1 MPTPGTYAD
10 DLPRFQR
17 PQLAPIFCLLHFWF
31 TNPLTYH
38 DIAPQ
43 QACDR
48 ELALQSHEHRLTQPQ
63 LPKQLWKFVPS
74 GVLPEETWRSLGI
87 RQSPGWEMYMRH
99 GPVSDVDVGSSNGLQ
114 EPHVLLFRRPK
125 DYDLMNPPL
134 SSGARAARRANLQ
147 QQLQAQQA
155 H

>member
-1 MPTPGTYAD
+1 MLSP
-10 DLPRFQR
+10 
-17 PQLAPIFCLLHFWF
+17 F
-31 TNPLTYH
+31 T
-38 DIAPQ
+38 Q

-48 ELALQSHEHRLTQPQ
+48 ELALRTHIQRLTVPQ
-63 LPKQLWKFVPS
+63 LPKQLWKFVPA

-99 GPVSDVDVGSSNGLQ
+99 GPVSCLGFGCSNRLQ

-125 DYDLMNPPL
+125 DYDIMNPPL